1 MGQGLFGG
9 ATSYEG
15 QSLKNIQ
22 EDIECWIKYTTDTKS
37 FVIAQKNIVKKSGF
51 WNRIEYDFLVTIGET
66 IRYFETILHDLDL
79 VKKSIEQN
87 CITEKEV
94 KLLSNIGIK
103 AGEFNIEYGQTYNE
117 NTCWHDYGNAGFRE
131 AEKIYQEGRDFF
143 VTMQDAENAA
153 ARLGD
158 YMTKGPVINNWL
170 NIQGDV
176 SDSQIQQGAIKST
189 QTLEVA
195 NSFDYDIV
203 LDAIKKIKH
212 SILSEDFDIDFG
224 DKSPQ
229 LKQIVDE
236 TIKMIEIKEEPT
248 KIKESLSVLKDLAIG
263 VSSGVI
269 ANGIYTLIAQLPIW

>member
-1 MGQGLFGG
+1 M
-9 ATSYEG
+9 
-15 QSLKNIQ
+15 
-22 EDIECWIKYTTDTKS
+22 
-37 FVIAQKNIVKKSGF
+37 
-51 WNRIEYDFLVTIGET
+51 
-66 IRYFETILHDLDL
+66 DL

-131 AEKIYQEGRDFF
+131 VEKIYQEGRDFF

-170 NIQGDV
+170 NIQGAV

>member
-1 MGQGLFGG
+1 MAQGLIGG

-22 EDIECWIKYTTDTKS
+22 DDIECWIKYTTATKS
-37 FVIAQKNIVKKSGF
+37 FVIAQKNIVEKSGF
-51 WNRIEYDFLVTIGET
+51 WNRIEYNFLATIGET

-103 AGEFNIEYGQTYNE
+103 AGEFNRKYGQTYNK
-117 NTCWHDYGNAGFRE
+117 NTCWHDYGNAGFIE
-131 AEKIYQEGRDFF
+131 VEKIYQEGRDFF

-153 ARLGD
+153 TRLGD
-158 YMTKGPVINNWL
+158 YIAKGLVINNLL

-176 SDSQIQQGAIKST
+176 SASQIQQGTIKST

-203 LDAIKKIKH
+203 LDAIKK
-212 SILSEDFDIDFG
+212 
-224 DKSPQ
+224 
-229 LKQIVDE
+229 
-236 TIKMIEIKEEPT
+236 
-248 KIKESLSVLKDLAIG
+248 
-263 VSSGVI
+263 
-269 ANGIYTLIAQLPIW
+269 